1 MRAAIGGNV
10 SPTKDIDIRSVVF
23 EPAQQADVDQA
34 IIQGLFALRSL
45 RGIRGYDR
53 GVLRWDLFAKDL
65 LNQAVPANDIMISAP
80 MVF

>member
-45 RGIRGYDR
+45 RDIRGYDR
-53 GVLRWDLFAKDL
+53 SVLRWDLFAKDL